1 MQRWML
7 ASAALFLASC
17 VTQAEY
23 DELGRELAEARR
35 ALTDAG
41 AERDR
46 NATYLDKQYDE
57 STDYQ
62 QELAGTKR
70 ELEALRAELELTAA
84 QRDAKDTELANAMK
98 DQDALAASVQA
109 MKKALAE
116 ANDRELEAASR
127 VHEFKKLL
135 ARFQSLIDAGKLRVK
150 IVRGRM
156 VLELPTDILFASGSA
171 NLSDDGKGALAEVGA
186 VLADFP
192 DRQFQVEGHTD
203 DVPIDTKRFGDNW
216 ALAAARALGVRET
229 LEAAGMAPTQL
240 SAASFGQHRPV
251 TANDSE
257 DGKAANRRI
266 EIVIV
271 PDLSGLPGADELD
284 ALSRGG

>member
-7 ASAALFLASC
+7 ATAALFLASC

-46 NATYLDKQYDE
+46 TATYLDKQYDE

-62 QELAGTKR
+62 QELAATKR
-70 ELEALRAELELTAA
+70 ELEGLRAELELTAA
-84 QRDAKDTELANAMK
+84 QRDAKDTELANAVK

-150 IVRGRM
+150 IVQGRM

-171 NLSDDGKGALAEVGA
+171 NLSDDGKTALAEVGA

-216 ALAAARALGVRET
+216 ELAAARALGVRKT
-229 LEAAGMAPTQL
+229 LEAAGMRPTQL
-240 SAASFGQHRPV
+240 SAASFGQYRPV
-251 TANDSE
+251 AKNDGAE
-257 DGKAANRRI
+257 GKAANRRI